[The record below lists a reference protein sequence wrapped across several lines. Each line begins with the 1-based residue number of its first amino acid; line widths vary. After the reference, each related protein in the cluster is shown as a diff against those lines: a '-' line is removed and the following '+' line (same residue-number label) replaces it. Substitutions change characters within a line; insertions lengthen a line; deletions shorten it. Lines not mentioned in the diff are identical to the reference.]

1 MPITARQ
8 FGVKTDTSALN
19 LTGYTDHGILL
30 VQNSATAPGFN
41 GGTPTAS
48 GVQWNM
54 GPDEERFE
62 TIIAYTKAAI
72 NDDSEGT
79 LNTEGTHAAAGYE
92 PGDGS
97 SFAYEYNGAGRK
109 ISFIGCSNADFLG
122 ISQDLVPSENFTST
136 TQAANYFNNVAESAW
151 TNYVAQGESPTVA
164 TTQAPE
170 PTAATTVEGGDP
182 RGDDPTL
189 ATTQA
194 PEVTE
199 ATTVAEGPGGSYS
212 YYTFTDC
219 NGGTPGVLRYAGS
232 NPNVAPGNAIDVNN
246 QLQPAKW
253 NGDRNGLVGEPVL
266 EAQWN
271 SSLMQWTFSDPIVI
285 GICEG

>member
-8 FGVKTDTSALN
+8 FGVKTDASALN

-170 PTAATTVEGGDP
+170 PTAATTIEGGGDP
-182 RGDDPTL
+182 KDG
-189 ATTQA
+189 
-194 PEVTE
+194 
-199 ATTVAEGPGGSYS
+199 EGPGESYS

-219 NGGTPGVLRYAGS
+219 TGGTGGVLRYAGS

-246 QLQPAKW
+246 QLHPAKW

-271 SSLMQWTFSDPIVI
+271 SSLTKWTFSDPIVM